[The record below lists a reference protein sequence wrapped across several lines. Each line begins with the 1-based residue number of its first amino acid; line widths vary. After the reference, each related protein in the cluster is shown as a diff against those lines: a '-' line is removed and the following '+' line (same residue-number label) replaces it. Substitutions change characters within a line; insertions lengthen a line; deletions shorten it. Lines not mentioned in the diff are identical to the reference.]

1 MDINIFKNNLYKK
14 SLDKIRFYKRTLPYI
29 GEMVSTEIMEFSEI
43 GITVF
48 LREYKKEAFMS
59 YNESS
64 SSSKKMKT
72 IKKQLDKNKNN
83 ILNVQEV
90 DYEKGFIDVSK
101 RCVNEKEQNQ
111 YINLIDKYELVF
123 KVLIKTLI
131 WNSSVKTLEEIT
143 KFLEKTLWTIE
154 PLEIKDILEKYNSN
168 INIFKEKFNLEQS
181 FNSLFIDNF
190 KKALPPKKYEI
201 TITYNIKSYNI
212 DAISQIKK
220 SINNLLVKIKLPI
233 QYKSGN
239 EYISKIV
246 LKSQNNEEF
255 NKEYKALVRN
265 IKKEI
270 VNNEYD
276 SEIKLVKSNYC
287 LI

>member
-255 NKEYKALVRN
+255 NKEYKTLVRN